1 MKAINSQGPPLLNGL
16 PGGEVLTAHEF
27 RRQRESSDSVVI
39 DLRRPE
45 AFGGAHIPRAFNI
58 GAGQNL
64 SLWAGWVI
72 PPDRPILLVGD
83 ASVNLGD
90 ARRSLIRVGLD
101 DIRGSLRG
109 GMSAWIE
116 AGLEQAHLP
125 QTDVRD
131 LAAKLERDG
140 EPFVLDVRSP
150 DEWKNGHIRGACISP
165 GAACRSV

>member
-1 MKAINSQGPPLLNGL
+1 
-16 PGGEVLTAHEF
+16 VT
-27 RRQRESSDSVVI
+27 
-39 DLRRPE
+39 
-45 AFGGAHIPRAFNI
+45 
-58 GAGQNL
+58 
-64 SLWAGWVI
+64 

-83 ASVNLGD
+83 ASVNLED
-90 ARRSLIRVGLD
+90 ARRSLIRVGPD